1 MTTEDTE
8 DSDIQSGGFLYPM
21 KDSLR
26 LLDAHLIF
34 EPLLSSLS
42 VMPQQMLSAIGS
54 GNLNNVSSLDSLGSN
69 LSLVGT
75 MDTMRIDIVVSEFG
89 KPPDK
94 KKLSTK
100 FGGQGSRKNSKFYLD
115 IPPETPAFLCEK
127 IGIDIDIKK
136 MADMTVDDMIQRQN
150 VLYISRGQLK
160 KHTSTVINFSLNI
173 RYISQQVNMPLLR
186 LLHQI
191 SNMYQNVKETQNEL
205 KEQQP
210 EVVKRTNN
218 LTTNEQNLK
227 NGSSSVSDL
236 QETLIL
242 SGKKLEEPLLQ
253 TTNDSNTS
261 KPNSRPQSFAQKLRS
276 TGKSVKG
283 YMNLSEGV
291 TTPSFGAATDTSI
304 NTGIDKFSLL
314 SEKTKENFNSTPRCW
329 KTIYYL
335 LDLYATRPET
345 KTITHRFSIPAES
358 SEHYKNNKKYEHLNE
373 SKDNDIEKGIINTS
387 TNNNNTNEQQQQQN
401 NSTPIPSSHQQAPR
415 EMNFI
420 SGERTKL
427 IIFGVAKIHRTRLL
441 ATLSGLKL
449 EAEITSLHSSLT
461 CRKKSKP
468 ASLECSLT
476 GQIGRTMIVLLEG
489 VAPSQQTVVKVT
501 VGKSQALYSS
511 VSRRQKDK
519 NSGLLTIG
527 AVNIDIPQHPVAL
540 HGMMT
545 RGSKQLSSTLQEL
558 RVTRASSRLS
568 RGLQQEDNIDGGGG
582 VPGSPNNYQT
592 FHTENII
599 KPEKEEKNSLLEP
612 IVMQFHVILQSL
624 SITAALLPSLQ
635 AQYKMD
641 QVNSSGIT
649 GSKAKFTIDLPHHS
663 LSFTTKIQVTEAN
676 LPSEASIELPKVHVS
691 AEYIQDGSIN
701 ENKIADGVVLRQGS
715 YLSATADIGIFEHS
729 LTTDLLNHLV
739 FVQKVFMKEVNEVVQ
754 KVYGGEKPV
763 PLWLED
769 DDTSNTNSTSN
780 SKHILFSLI
789 IRIKRIQLTATT
801 PTNSAVRLETGA
813 VELQLSNRV
822 QNILGAG
829 QPNPYT
835 KLFGKA
841 QVDINLSLGQ
851 LLKNVMFEEAEPEF
865 QQFAFFNTRI
875 ALRNAIQEEIAK
887 DADKEVIL
895 ITLKRP
901 LIYIQPIAV
910 DKAILVWLNYK
921 NAYEYWN
928 EKRSNLNKE
937 VLTATQ
943 QVFEKVPF
951 GQLTSQLSSPNLG
964 TLFLQLT
971 VDDMGICIP
980 LNSLPPNNRGITRG
994 LYDGESR
1001 GAVVVTLENT
1011 SISACSSGSLVS
1023 KARFVGL
1030 CLRFAEDFETSLDDW
1045 KPDMNDG
1052 NNMNLCVVSE
1062 GTYEICSRTV
1072 AQKPDKSGEYLIHL
1086 LIYLSILLI

>member
-8 DSDIQSGGFLYPM
+8 DSDIQSGAYLYPM

-75 MDTMRIDIVVSEFG
+75 MDTMRSDIVVSEYG
-89 KPPDK
+89 KVPEK
-94 KKLSTK
+94 KKANKHQT
-100 FGGQGSRKNSKFYLD
+100 RKGSKFFLD

-150 VLYISRGQLK
+150 ILYISRGQLK
-160 KHTSTVINFSLNI
+160 KHTSTVVNFSLNV

-191 SNMYQNVKETQNEL
+191 SNMYQNVKETQMEL
-205 KEQQP
+205 KEQPP
-210 EVVKRTNN
+210 EVKRNVN
-218 LTTNEQNLK
+218 LTVNENNINK
-227 NGSSSVSDL
+227 NGSSSASDL
-236 QETLIL
+236 QEQLIL
-242 SGKKLEEPLLQ
+242 GGKKIEEPILR
-253 TTNDSNTS
+253 TNFDPNQS
-261 KPNSRPQSFAQKLRS
+261 KVISPSSSIRSRPQSFAQKFRS
-276 TGKSVKG
+276 TSKSVKG
-283 YMNLSEGV
+283 YINLSEGV
-291 TTPSFGAATDTSI
+291 ITPSFGASPS
-304 NTGIDKFSLL
+304 GSGLDKFSVMSDKCKDMSNL
-314 SEKTKENFNSTPRCW
+314 TPRCW

-345 KTITHRFSIPAES
+345 KTITHRFSLPADS
-358 SEHYKNNKKYEHLNE
+358 ADSYKGRRKIDDVKEP
-373 SKDNDIEKGIINTS
+373 DIEKGLS
-387 TNNNNTNEQQQQQN
+387 GEA
-401 NSTPIPSSHQQAPR
+401 SFTPVPPPPQR
-415 EMNFI
+415 EMNFVT
-420 SGERTKL
+420 GERTRL

-489 VAPSQQTVVKVT
+489 VAPNQQTVVKVT

-511 VSRRQKDK
+511 VTRRQKDK
-519 NSGLLTIG
+519 NSGLLTVG

-558 RVTRASSRLS
+558 RVTRTSSRLS
-568 RGLQQEDNIDGGGG
+568 RGQQQEEADGA
-582 VPGSPNNYQT
+582 PGSPNQYPSAPSVDV
-592 FHTENII
+592 E
-599 KPEKEEKNSLLEP
+599 KPESGPGLLEP
-612 IVMQFHVILQSL
+612 IVMQFHIILQSL

-663 LSFTTKIQVTEAN
+663 LSFTTKLQVTEAN

-691 AEYIQDGSIN
+691 AEYIQDGSN
-701 ENKIADGVVLRQGS
+701 NLNDSKIADGVVLRQGS
-715 YLSATADIGIFEHS
+715 YLSATADIGVFEHS

-769 DDTSNTNSTSN
+769 EEPTTSSL
-780 SKHILFSLI
+780 KRILFSLI

-822 QNILGAG
+822 QNVSGGA

-865 QQFAFFNTRI
+865 QQFAFFNTRVG
-875 ALRNAIQEEIAK
+875 LRNAFQEEMAQG
-887 DADKEVIL
+887 ADKEVVL

-901 LIYIQPIAV
+901 LIYIQPMAV

-921 NAYEYWN
+921 NAYEYWS
-928 EKRSNLNKE
+928 EKRANLNKE

-951 GQLTSQLSSPNLG
+951 GQLSSPNLG

-971 VDDMGICIP
+971 VDDMGICVP
-980 LNSLPPNNRGITRG
+980 LNPLPPNNWGMTRG

-1011 SISACSSGSLVS
+1011 SVSACSSGSLVS
-1023 KARFVGL
+1023 KGRFMGL

-1045 KPDMNDG
+1045 KPDMSDSSI
-1052 NNMNLCVVSE
+1052 MNLCVVSE
-1062 GTYEICSRTV
+1062 GTYEVCSRTV
-1072 AQKPDKSGEYLIHL
+1072 AQKPDKSGNLV
-1086 LIYLSILLI
+1086 